1 MVWRELLIG
10 HTGATQEGYS
20 SHPMLCYVPDVVGV
34 SGGLESPGNML
45 QGGERAVSKGSP
57 RAASAVRV

>member
-1 MVWRELLIG
+1 MVWRELLTG

-34 SGGLESPGNML
+34 SGGIGITG
-45 QGGERAVSKGSP
+45 QHATGERAVSKGSP
-57 RAASAVRV
+57 RAASGVRV